1 MMRDELYH
9 IIKVRSL
16 GHRAIL
22 TFFSNVKL
30 LQLIPNFYR
39 RACFHLDKLLQ
50 RIVKERENK
59 EQSKTTNRMATVI
72 CDNLTDTV
80 LSTVA
85 VLLRS
90 YFNIPDHATSIKE
103 S

>member
-1 MMRDELYH
+1 MRDKLYD
-9 IIKVRSL
+9 IIKIHSL
-16 GHRAIL
+16 GHGL
-22 TFFSNVKL
+22 FSLFFSNVKL
-30 LQLIPNFYR
+30 LELMADFYR

-80 LSTVA
+80 LSTVVA
-85 VLLRS
+85 LLRS
-90 YFNIPDHATSIKE
+90 YFNIPDRATSIRKR
-103 S
+103 